1 MRLQGNLMGVIGAI
15 AVVAATTVAA
25 GFDRTPDAG
34 MMDVFWAEPYED
46 VSVLKLERGR
56 TLGELLEFGQ
66 LSGSEQQGVL
76 LAFAEHASA
85 RRVRDGTEVT
95 LRRARADGRLRRV
108 EIGVSPDETV
118 QMSRNGSDWTSRLIE
133 TPVWVDTVFAAG
145 AIEDVLW
152 NAVAGNQ
159 ALKTMPTADRAR
171 LIHNLDQVFQWQ
183 VDFSRQIQK
192 GDFYRFAVQREVRPD
207 GSMRSSTLLAAELVN
222 SGAAL
227 QAIYFD
233 PDGDGLGSYFDA
245 EGRSVRRAFLTKPL
259 EFRRISSRFSSG
271 RFHPILKRWRA
282 HRGID
287 YAANTGT
294 PIFATGDGVIVKRG
308 RNGGLGNAVE
318 IQHPNGFVTRYG
330 HMSRFASG
338 QSTGTRVVQGETI
351 GYVGMTGLATG
362 PHLHYEMLRSG
373 RHMDP
378 LSVDLPAGDPVPTE
392 AWDLW
397 ELTLGGHL
405 ALIDHLPTTAPS
417 TVSSLSA
424 EDAEIL
430 NERARSSDRP

>member
-1 MRLQGNLMGVIGAI
+1 LRFQENWLGVLGVAAI
-15 AVVAATTVAA
+15 AVGAVAATA
-25 GFDRTPDAG
+25 FDRTPDAG
-34 MMDVFWAEPYED
+34 MLDVLWAEPFED
-46 VSVLKLERGR
+46 VQILTLERGR
-56 TLGELLEFGQ
+56 TLGELLTLGQ
-66 LSGSEQQGVL
+66 LNGSEQQGVL
-76 LAFAEHASA
+76 LAFSEHASA

-95 LRRARADGRLRRV
+95 LRRRQDNGTLRRV
-108 EIGVSPDETV
+108 EVGLSPDETV
-118 QMSRNGSDWTSRLIE
+118 QITRRGADWTSTLVE
-133 TPVWVDTVFAAG
+133 TPIWIDTVFAAG

-152 NAVAGNQ
+152 NAVAGNK
-159 ALKTMPTADRAR
+159 ALRAMPISDRAR

-207 GSMRSSTLLAAELVN
+207 GSMRSSKLLAAELVN

-233 PDGDGLGSYFDA
+233 PDGDGQGSYFDG

-259 EFRRISSRFSSG
+259 EFRRISSRFTSG
-271 RFHPILKRWRA
+271 RFHPILRRWRA

-287 YAANTGT
+287 YAANSGT
-294 PIFATGDGVIVKRG
+294 PIQATGDGVIIKRG
-308 RNGGLGNAVE
+308 RNGGLGNAVVV
-318 IQHPNGFVTRYG
+318 QHPNGFETRYG

-338 QSTGTRVVQGETI
+338 QAIGTRVTQGQTI

-362 PHLHYEMLRSG
+362 PHLHYEMLRRG

-392 AWDLW
+392 AWDVW
-397 ELTLGGHL
+397 ESTRTGHL
-405 ALIDHLPTTAPS
+405 ALIDHLPTTAPA

-424 EDAEIL
+424 EEAEAM
-430 NERARSSDRP
+430 NARVRGSEP

>member
-1 MRLQGNLMGVIGAI
+1 MRRLGGWASAVGVMAI
-15 AVVAATTVAA
+15 ACMAIAATW
-25 GFDRTPDAG
+25 FDRTPDAG
-34 MMDVFWAEPYED
+34 MMDVFWAEPHED
-46 VSVLKLERGR
+46 VEVLTLERGY
-56 TLGELLEFGQ
+56 TLGGLLEGSG
-66 LSGSEQQGVL
+66 LSGSEQQAVL
-76 LAFAEHASA
+76 LSFSEHASA

-95 LRRARADGRLRRV
+95 LRRRQDTGELRRV
-108 EIGVSPDETV
+108 EIGLSPDETV
-118 QMSRNGSDWTSRLIE
+118 QVTRLGADWTSKLIE
-133 TPVWVDTVFAAG
+133 TPVWVDTVYAAG
-145 AIEDVLW
+145 SIDDVLW
-152 NAVAGNQ
+152 NAVAGND
-159 ALKTMPTADRAR
+159 ALKAMPTADRAR

-192 GDFYRFAVQREVRPD
+192 GDFYRFAVEREVRPD
-207 GSMRSSTLLAAELVN
+207 GSMRSSQLLAAELVN
-222 SGAAL
+222 SGSPL

-233 PDGDGLGSYFDA
+233 PDGDGQGSYFDS

-259 EFRRISSRFSSG
+259 EFRRISSRFSAG

-282 HRGID
+282 HRGVD
-287 YAANTGT
+287 YAANSGT
-294 PIFATGDGVIVKRG
+294 PIMATGDGVIVKRG

-338 QSTGTRVVQGETI
+338 QSVGTRVSQGEVI

-362 PHLHYEMLRSG
+362 PHLHYEMLRGG

-397 ELTLGGHL
+397 ESARGGHL

-417 TVSSLSA
+417 TISSVSA
-424 EDAEIL
+424 EEAEAM
-430 NERARSSDRP
+430 NQRARSADNP